1 MFQLTIW
8 FLTQFVLILLKQ
20 QILYSPDSVLM
31 IKFPNVLTG
40 QYFRFFFAKN
50 VYAKFLLSLK
60 LFISTIFSIY
70 ISIIFSLN
78 YYDNSPSLKIMASG
92 EYVLLIQV
100 KLNLPQTR
108 ECILIYK
115 SILYLKK
122 ISKDYSLKIKII
134 LFCIT
139 LFYTKNYSY
148 IS

>member
-100 KLNLPQTR
+100 KLNLPQT
-108 ECILIYK
+108 
-115 SILYLKK
+115 
-122 ISKDYSLKIKII
+122 
-134 LFCIT
+134 
-139 LFYTKNYSY
+139 
-148 IS
+148 